1 METSKIAPLLETNST
16 KSLIIKILS
25 ENQPLSLKELH
36 AKLQK
41 QKQLSYQ
48 ATHKAVSEMV
58 NEKILLKM
66 KAKYEINKE

>member
-1 METSKIAPLLETNST
+1 METGKIAPLLETNST